1 MDEAGAEVAMIS
13 RPLARPARAPA
24 SYCLR
29 APAVRLY
36 FAPGAETRACIM
48 MCEDRT
54 LWDARVC

>member
-24 SYCLR
+24 SYL
-29 APAVRLY
+29 PTVRLD